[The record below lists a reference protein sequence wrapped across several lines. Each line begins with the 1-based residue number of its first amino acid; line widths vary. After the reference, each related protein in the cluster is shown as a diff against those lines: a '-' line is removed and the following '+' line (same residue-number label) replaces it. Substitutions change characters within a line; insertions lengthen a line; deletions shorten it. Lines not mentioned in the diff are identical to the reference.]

1 MNFSWHEI
9 LSATPIPGFA
19 TLTVSRLLLD
29 GAFLLLIYLMA
40 RLALWSIRKIV
51 NRQFYYLK
59 SVDEGKR
66 FAILQISKYL
76 VYGLAMALLLD
87 RLHIGT
93 VLFTSFAGL
102 FVGLGFGLQQTFND
116 LSSGLIL
123 LFEGSVKV
131 GDIVRLEG
139 EVGRVLSIG
148 VRHSVIQTRDDITL
162 IVPNSKLIVDKVTN
176 LSGLTQ
182 ITRFGILVGVA
193 YGSNLDLV
201 MANLRAAAR
210 HPEVIQ
216 EVSSEE
222 KQQINQDLEAPL
234 VYFRD
239 FGDNSLVFELCFWT
253 RNIWNVD
260 IIKSEIRLEINR
272 LFQEAGLVIA
282 FPQRDVHLKVDAGDM
297 ANFQNLATFAPASQS
312 SAKD

>member
-1 MNFSWHEI
+1 M
-9 LSATPIPGFA
+9 
-19 TLTVSRLLLD
+19 
-29 GAFLLLIYLMA
+29 
-40 RLALWSIRKIV
+40 
-51 NRQFYYLK
+51 
-59 SVDEGKR
+59 
-66 FAILQISKYL
+66 
-76 VYGLAMALLLD
+76 
-87 RLHIGT
+87 
-93 VLFTSFAGL
+93 
-102 FVGLGFGLQQTFND
+102 
-116 LSSGLIL
+116 
-123 LFEGSVKV
+123 
-131 GDIVRLEG
+131 GDIIRLEG
-139 EVGRVLSIG
+139 EVGRVLLIG

-182 ITRFGILVGVA
+182 ITRFGISVGVA

-216 EVSSEE
+216 EVSNEE
-222 KQQINQDLEAPL
+222 KQQINLDLEAPL

-282 FPQRDVHLKVDAGDM
+282 FPQRDVHLKVDGGDM
-297 ANFQNLATFAPASQS
+297 AHFQKLARLASASQS